1 MNLTRFEI
9 SSVFDIVDANNNGK
23 VTQKEWNDFYVAFI
37 THFEN
42 SDTEPRDGVL
52 SEDEVKKS
60 LEDIDDFESVLNA
73 SKRDNYVKEIMETL
87 TSRTQISRVEGELS
101 LNLLEWVF
109 LRKAA
114 IAWK

>member
-9 SSVFDIVDANNNGK
+9 SAIFDIVDGNNNGK
-23 VTQKEWNDFYVAFI
+23 VTQKEWNDFYIAFI

-52 SEDEVKKS
+52 AETEVKKS
-60 LEDIDDFESVLNA
+60 LEDIQGFELVLAA

-87 TSRTQISRVEGELS
+87 TSRTQLSRGEGLLS

-114 IAWK
+114 IAW